1 MCEIFFRE
9 MFRHV
14 FDNEETTGTSNKAV
28 EFLLSCF
35 QPCCFGAN
43 NDALNRFDFGA
54 KMQTAERKAM
64 NGKQRR
70 LRNFQTFLTRKLL

>member
-1 MCEIFFRE
+1 MTQVILETFSTPSHSLLCVCEIFFRE
-9 MFRHV
+9 MFRHI

-43 NDALNRFDFGA
+43 NDALNRLDFGA
-54 KMQTAERKAM
+54 KNA
-64 NGKQRR
+64 NG
-70 LRNFQTFLTRKLL
+70 